1 MKTQAIDR
9 RSFIAASS
17 TFTAGLA
24 WTAAS
29 QARVAGSNDRIAIG
43 LIGCGGRGSAL
54 RQEVLQHAEAANARV
69 VAVCDIWDAMREQA
83 AQHVADIQDAAP
95 KKYADYK
102 ELLAHEGLHAVV
114 IATPD
119 HQHPIMLR
127 DAARAK
133 LDAYVE
139 KPLAINFQDLC
150 EAYDAV
156 KANGTIVQNGTQLR
170 SLPSFTGCREFVG
183 SGGLGT
189 ILRMEQ
195 ARNEYYPYW
204 HQYLRAIKPENTNW
218 QAFLM
223 HAAPQPWNP
232 EVYTGWMG
240 YRPFSNGAL
249 GGYMTH
255 FTDLAHYI
263 TGVTPPLSVV
273 AMAWKNQHG
282 EKFTV
287 PASVQAVFEYPGGFS
302 VSYHTTTGNGG
313 ANFFRAIGSRGILD
327 MSDWNNPF
335 VSGEGSQDPQA
346 LKEKTVITPIPRDE
360 HMLNWLKCVRSR
372 EQPNADI
379 DAGFY
384 QALTAIMPDES
395 LRQGRR
401 IGFDPAQ
408 RKLIAV

>member
-17 TFTAGLA
+17 AFTAGLA
-24 WTAAS
+24 WPAAS
-29 QARVAGSNDRIAIG
+29 YARVAGSNDRIAIG

-54 RQEVLQHAEAANARV
+54 RQEVLQHSEAANARV
-69 VAVCDIWDAMREQA
+69 VAVCDIWDAMRERA
-83 AQHVADIQDAAP
+83 ARHVEDIQGDAP
-95 KKYADYK
+95 KPYADYK

-195 ARNEYYPYW
+195 ARNEYHPYW

-287 PASVQAVFEYPGGFS
+287 PSSVQAVFEYPGGFS

-346 LKEKTVITPIPRDE
+346 LKEKTAITPIPRDE